1 MHHFQFPLLLHI
13 CILNITELNQAL
25 TKIIKIGDADITAGK
40 TRRNYQVKKIFKMLT
55 SIKITGRTSS
65 ITISEIHNL
74 IPSCGKCNQSKGNRN
89 RKTWMLGNTPLSPHS
104 RQIPDIEYRIAK

>member
-1 MHHFQFPLLLHI
+1 M
-13 CILNITELNQAL
+13 
-25 TKIIKIGDADITAGK
+25 
-40 TRRNYQVKKIFKMLT
+40 KKIFKMLT